1 MAINRKQ
8 TMIRMNNLLQDVNTI
23 NEDLNT
29 ELVEQGKD
37 LDQIQTILDDNYM
50 NVQGVNTHLRET

>member
-1 MAINRKQ
+1 
-8 TMIRMNNLLQDVNTI
+8 MIRMNNLLQDVNTI

-50 NVQGVNTHLRET
+50 NV